1 MPAVLEHDASDAGAI
16 RIRFPKEQGVIRPLK
31 YQCTCQCGQSKFTV
45 TGRPLARLYCHC
57 EICQALYRQA
67 RADVTIWLGHSVQ
80 LAENQRVEFKRYRL
94 PPAINRGTCVSCGL
108 PVVGFLRL
116 APFVQLAFVPAMN
129 FPRGA
134 ALPRPSAHIFYHRRV
149 KDARDRLPKIS
160 GYWPSELYATKLVLT
175 GMLSARSGQ
184 A

>member
-1 MPAVLEHDASDAGAI
+1 VWFL
-16 RIRFPKEQGVIRPLK
+16 KEQGVARSLR
-31 YQCTCQCGQSKFTV
+31 YQCACQCGRSKFTV
-45 TGRPLARLYCHC
+45 SGRPLARLYCHC
-57 EICQALYRQA
+57 EICQALYRQPC
-67 RADVTIWLGHSVQ
+67 ADVTIWFGHSVE

-94 PPAINRGTCVSCGL
+94 PPAINRGTCPFCGL

-129 FPRGA
+129 FPRGTVLA
-134 ALPRPSAHIFYHRRV
+134 RPSAHIFYHRRV

-160 GYWPSELYATKLVLT
+160 GYWPSELYATRLVLA
-175 GMLSARSGQ
+175 GMLSARSGR